1 MKVKDIIEQLNHPV
15 KLEDDFL
22 ITFNNV
28 VLDYEI
34 VSDDGLTQIVIK
46 SDLDYFGKSAL
57 YEVTWVHG

>member
-15 KLEDDFL
+15 KLQDDFL

-46 SDLDYFGKSAL
+46 SDLR
-57 YEVTWVHG
+57 